1 MPTFRHFV
9 TVGVGV
15 AIAISLV
22 KPSAAKELPSLLD
35 SSHKLAGRK
44 NQTPPIEPTQEQFT
58 DSSQPLRLTELPV
71 QLAQDNEQVL
81 VTTGHVAPKQERNLG
96 KGDGKVAQQA
106 QLHSASSTLNAQ
118 LPIPDEFTDRAT
130 IEPNNLSKIV
140 LTLDN
145 TAKSSRFTSSDRIKS
160 PLEADSIKRVVNP
173 IRELSK
179 SVSEDKRNAVPDG
192 ETILPTAILT
202 SQSLNKGLEPAAQ
215 ASSKPVPSSDG
226 ISLAQSSQPNQRTQ
240 PPESLIPSPNPL
252 RFPTTSEEVQI
263 QGVQPLTLEQALEL
277 ARRNNTTLEE
287 ARITLE
293 RARSALQEALAD
305 EFPSVTAGAD
315 FSRTDS
321 AQSEL
326 SSRSNPL
333 FAGDTLQSTF
343 NLLLQ
348 ASYDLYTG
356 GRRPAQIRRAEE
368 QIRLQQLQV
377 ESVGEQ
383 LRLDTTRSYY
393 DLQQADAQVDI
404 SRASVA
410 EAAQNLRDTQLL
422 EQAGLETRFA
432 VLQAQVRLAETEQE
446 LTRSLSQQ
454 RIARRE
460 LAQLLNL
467 PLAAEVTAADPIAVA
482 GEWNLSLEQTI
493 VLALKNRAELVQQL
507 VQRNISEQDRRI
519 ALAAL
524 RPQVSLSANYNILG
538 ILNDNEGPAD
548 GFSLG
553 TSLRWNFFDGG
564 AARARAEQ
572 ARRTGEIAETNFTE
586 QRNQIRL
593 QVEQAFFELISNAQN
608 IQTASFS
615 VQQAEESLR
624 LARLRF
630 QAGVGTQTDVINQ
643 QAALTRARL
652 NRLTAVLDYNRALAA
667 LQRATSNLPDGNL
680 FTLP

>member
-22 KPSAAKELPSLLD
+22 EPSAAKELPSLLD
-35 SSHKLAGRK
+35 SGHKLAGRE
-44 NQTPPIEPTQEQFT
+44 NQEPPVEPTKEQLT
-58 DSSQPLRLTELPV
+58 ASSQPSQLTEL
-71 QLAQDNEQVL
+71 LAQTDQENEQVA
-81 VTTGHVAPKQERNLG
+81 VTTGQVAPEQEGDTG
-96 KGDGKVAQQA
+96 KGDGKLAHQA
-106 QLHSASSTLNAQ
+106 QLYSESSTPNAQ
-118 LPIPDEFTDRAT
+118 VPVPDALGDKAT
-130 IEPNNLSKIV
+130 VETNNKRV
-140 LTLDN
+140 VTLDN
-145 TAKSSRFTSSDRIKS
+145 IAKSSRSTSSDRIKS

-179 SVSEDKRNAVPDG
+179 SAPEDERNSVPEA
-192 ETILPTAILT
+192 ETILPTAVLT
-202 SQSLNKGLEPAAQ
+202 SQSLEKGLELAAE
-215 ASSKPVPSSDG
+215 ASGKPVASGDG
-226 ISLAQSSQPNQRTQ
+226 ISVAQSPQPNQGTQ
-240 PPESLIPSPNPL
+240 APESLITRPNPL

-263 QGVQPLTLEQALEL
+263 QGVQPITLEEALEL
-277 ARRNNTTLEE
+277 ARRNNPTLEE

-293 RARSALQEALAD
+293 RARAGLQEALAS
-305 EFPSVTAGAD
+305 EFPSATVGAD

-321 AQSEL
+321 AQTEL
-326 SSRSNPL
+326 SGRANPL

-377 ESVGEQ
+377 ESVSEQ
-383 LRLDTTRSYY
+383 LRLDTTRTYY

-446 LTRSLSQQ
+446 LTRAFSQQ

-467 PLAAEVTAADPIAVA
+467 PLAAEVAAADPIAVA
-482 GEWNLSLEQTI
+482 GEWDLSLEQTI

-507 VQRNISEQDRRI
+507 AQRNISEQDRQI
-519 ALAAL
+519 ALAAI

-538 ILNDNEGPAD
+538 ILNDDEGPAD

-553 TSLRWNFFDGG
+553 ASLRWNFFDGG

-572 ARRTGEIAETNFTE
+572 ARRTAEIAETNFAD
-586 QRNQIRL
+586 QRNQVRL
-593 QVEQAFFELISNAQN
+593 QVEQAFFQLISNAQN

-615 VQQAEESLR
+615 LQQAEESLR

-667 LQRATSNLPDGNL
+667 LQRATSNLPDANL

>member
-15 AIAISLV
+15 AIAITLV
-22 KPSAAKELPSLLD
+22 EPSAAKELPSLLD
-35 SSHKLAGRK
+35 SGHKLAGRK
-44 NQTPPIEPTQEQFT
+44 NQAPPIEPTQEQFT
-58 DSSQPLRLTELPV
+58 DLSQPLQLTELPV
-71 QLAQDNEQVL
+71 QPTQDNEQVA
-81 VTTGHVAPKQERNLG
+81 VITEHVAPKQEGNLG
-96 KGDGKVAQQA
+96 KGDGKLAQQA
-106 QLHSASSTLNAQ
+106 QLHSESSSPNAQ
-118 LPIPDEFTDRAT
+118 LPVPDEFADRAT

-140 LTLDN
+140 LKLGN
-145 TAKSSRFTSSDRIKS
+145 TAKSSRFTSSDRIES
-160 PLEADSIKRVVNP
+160 PLEAD
-173 IRELSK
+173 
-179 SVSEDKRNAVPDG
+179 
-192 ETILPTAILT
+192 
-202 SQSLNKGLEPAAQ
+202 
-215 ASSKPVPSSDG
+215 G
-226 ISLAQSSQPNQRTQ
+226 ISVAQSSQPNQRTQ

-293 RARSALQEALAD
+293 RARSVLQEALAG

-321 AQSEL
+321 AQGEL
-326 SSRSNPL
+326 SSRANPL

-383 LRLDTTRSYY
+383 LRLDTTRTYY

-446 LTRSLSQQ
+446 LTRAFSQQ

-467 PLAAEVTAADPIAVA
+467 PLAAEVSAADPIAVA

-493 VLALKNRAELVQQL
+493 VLALKNRAELIQQL
-507 VQRNISEQDRRI
+507 VQRNISEQDRQI
-519 ALAAL
+519 ALAAI

-652 NRLTAVLDYNRALAA
+652 NRLTAILDYNRALAA